1 MRSDLSNALA
11 QLERQTMARDMA
23 DQGRLEMENK
33 CARLAQAEAHAR
45 NRATELELQGEKMRA
60 QLPALVAEQESLQS
74 QLRTANRERVELHND
89 VMTSL
94 DRVSQL
100 ENEVQSLQGQ
110 LASAAFASRT
120 ELEIA
125 QASVRSAE
133 RTVLDYEQRSNE
145 IQNRMHDAENWKRAA
160 EKQIVALGADVEAA
174 RRETS
179 ASASRLSELNLKYM
193 TDLVALDNHREQ
205 NVELREKL
213 EAVQAENRRLS
224 KFESLYKSSE
234 TQLVGL
240 RTRVEVLTQDKMHS
254 YPRTISEGAAQAPIQ
269 AKPANAPMVNGMQ
282 ERPGGASEMPEGLAA
297 SQ

>member
-1 MRSDLSNALA
+1 MPASEFFDSEAKVERLRIEAEVGKSDLSYMRADLANALA

-45 NRATELELQGEKMRA
+45 NRATELELQGEKLRA

-213 EAVQAENRRLS
+213 EAVQAENRRLA
-224 KFESLYKSSE
+224 KFEI
-234 TQLVGL
+234 LVQIVGNSACRL
-240 RTRVEVLTQDKMHS
+240 E
-254 YPRTISEGAAQAPIQ
+254 
-269 AKPANAPMVNGMQ
+269 NAC
-282 ERPGGASEMPEGLAA
+282 
-297 SQ
+297 